1 MAYLRACLIGIDS
14 VGLWLIVPLFLGML
28 LLALRMSNAHYL
40 RPFPGG
46 FALRRPWEVNVLFVL
61 IGLMGLFAPLAHVGG
76 SLRFH
81 PIQRHENWIGIGIFV
96 GICWLGAVF
105 LFWLSR
111 PQELML
117 DETRRTYRRSE
128 GWPPFQRVS
137 AGPLSDLSG
146 VWAEAGS
153 SASTYWVCIGWQG
166 KRGSM
171 PVEKFGSSLEGAQH
185 FASELAA
192 TLGIPYLDSDPS
204 APSFP
209 YRVPADLQRPQWIEQ
224 DGRRVPFQEWAA
236 EQESQEVED
245 AE

>member
-1 MAYLRACLIGIDS
+1 MAFLRAYLIGIDS
-14 VGLWLIVPLFLGML
+14 VGLWLLVPLFLGTL
-28 LLALRMSNAHYL
+28 LVALRVSNAHYL

-46 FALRRPWEVNVLFVL
+46 FSLRRPWEANVLFVL
-61 IGLMGLFAPLAHVGG
+61 LGLMGLFAPLARVGG

-81 PIQRHENWIGIGIFV
+81 PVQGRETWIEIGIFV

-105 LFWLSR
+105 FFWLSG

-137 AGPLSDLSG
+137 VGPLSDLSG

-153 SASTYWVCIGWQG
+153 SPSTYWVCIGWQG
-166 KRGSM
+166 RRGSM
-171 PVEKFGSSLEGAQH
+171 PVEKFGSSLEGAQY

-192 TLGIPYLDSDPS
+192 TLGIPCLDSDPS
-204 APSFP
+204 APSLP
-209 YRVPADLQRPQWIEQ
+209 YRVPADQQDSQRIDQ
-224 DGRRVPFQEWAA
+224 DKLTVLFQKWAA
-236 EQESQEVED
+236 EQEAQQVED